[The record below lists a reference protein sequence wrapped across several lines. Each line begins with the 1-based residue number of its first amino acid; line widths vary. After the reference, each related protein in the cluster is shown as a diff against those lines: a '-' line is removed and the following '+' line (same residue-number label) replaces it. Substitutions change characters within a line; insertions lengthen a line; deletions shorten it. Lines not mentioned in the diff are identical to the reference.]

1 VTDQRIVG
9 AFLGDSGMAQAAG
22 FLLGGVIGYAV
33 GAGISRGH
41 EAQRA
46 RYSGLSVDQ
55 VFLSHQWN
63 FQVALASLDRA
74 EFNAGINMITMP
86 RLTLWIGGTK
96 VQFKFMH
103 SYWSKDKGEVQ
114 YIREVLTK
122 SLPDRIRFKRV

>member
-1 VTDQRIVG
+1 MQSER
-9 AFLGDSGMAQAAG
+9 G
-22 FLLGGVIGYAV
+22 F
-33 GAGISRGH
+33 SRGH

-55 VFLSHQWN
+55 VFISHQWN

-96 VQFKFMH
+96 VQFMFMH

-114 YIREVLTK
+114 YIGEVLTK